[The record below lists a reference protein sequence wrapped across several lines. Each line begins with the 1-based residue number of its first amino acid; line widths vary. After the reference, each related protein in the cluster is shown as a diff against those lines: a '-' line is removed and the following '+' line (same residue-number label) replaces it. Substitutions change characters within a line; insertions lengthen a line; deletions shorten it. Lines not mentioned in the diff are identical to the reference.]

1 MENHFFTLTDEEGRT
16 ARIIKAST
24 NNELE
29 SALMDCIREHLV
41 ADDSRLDHSLLIND
55 FIGAYKTFKV
65 DCYFEELTEDVYN
78 ETYEMRVE
86 SCVVYKETKP
96 VQVYQVLNQSG
107 NPASSE
113 QNEEAIF
120 LSEEK
125 AEEYIRGFLYGVY
138 GLDDMKFHIVPLT

>member
-16 ARIIKAST
+16 AKIIKVIT

-29 SALMDCIREHLV
+29 SALMGCVREHHES
-41 ADDSRLDHSLLIND
+41 DNSRLDHSLSIND
-55 FIGAYKTFKV
+55 FIGADKTIKV
-65 DCYFEELTEDVYN
+65 GCSFEDLTEDGYN

-96 VQVYQVLNQSG
+96 VQVYQVLTQSG

-120 LSEEK
+120 LSDEK
-125 AEEYIRGFLYGVY
+125 AEEYIRGFLYGVC